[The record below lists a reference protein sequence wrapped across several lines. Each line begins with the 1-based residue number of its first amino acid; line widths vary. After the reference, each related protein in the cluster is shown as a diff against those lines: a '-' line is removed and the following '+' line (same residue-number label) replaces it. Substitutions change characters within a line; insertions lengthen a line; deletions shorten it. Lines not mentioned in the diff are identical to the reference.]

1 MQFREATAT
10 PLSCTK
16 GESMGTVTEIPR
28 IDPKVKHV
36 GVSKLRKLNSNDLRN
51 TKETLV
57 LQENDTPLAV
67 LLKYENYLILQNQ
80 LDSLMATIE
89 VLTGELEELKAGIED
104 LNAGRTKPISE
115 VMASL
120 KKKR

>member
-1 MQFREATAT
+1 
-10 PLSCTK
+10 
-16 GESMGTVTEIPR
+16 MGIDYPFLERGVSIMTFTLEVPR
-28 IDPKVKHV
+28 IDPNVRHV

-51 TKETLV
+51 TEETLV

-89 VLTGELEELKAGIED
+89 VLTNELGDLKAGIDD
-104 LNAGRTKPISE
+104 LNAGRTKSISE